1 MDKQELQR
9 LINVKTI
16 THTSSLS
23 ETRYNGQPSDWEIF
37 FKHRCDQY
45 LTQQSVEKQFGIT
58 INFSIQT
65 GPDSVAKIDSSA
77 DVIIMAAK
85 EDFVTMNQKLY
96 AEACGR
102 PLEQVI
108 LLSDVVLEDSPFDFA
123 NPRFIYAGSWFES
136 AVNVKPNINK
146 HKEFLFDAL
155 LGRRHK
161 YIDKLWTHLEPFK
174 HKMLYR
180 YYDQFNLQDYDEKI
194 FADTFTKYNEMYDF
208 NSDEWVEKA
217 HGSITTWDYDQAE
230 WIQKFGS
237 HTVGLHNP
245 WTCRITPNTIFDHSM
260 CSIVRETNFWHA
272 NLFLTEKT
280 AKPLQ
285 ANRLFFAL
293 GGYKFNAT
301 LKKMGFKPYGKCEW
315 DSIKDID
322 KRIEV
327 YAECMSNL
335 DHNQVSD
342 MYTTESTSIA
352 HNYKLANS
360 NWGQRCMDFI
370 LQTLSN

>member
-16 THTSSLS
+16 AHTSSLS
-23 ETRYNGQPSDWEIF
+23 ETRYNGQPSDWELY
-37 FKHRCDQY
+37 FKERCDQY
-45 LTQQSVEKQFGIT
+45 HTQQSVEKQFGIT
-58 INFSIQT
+58 INFSIQI
-65 GPDSVAKIDSSA
+65 GPDSVSKIDSSA
-77 DVIIMAAK
+77 DVIIMVAK
-85 EDFVTMNQKLY
+85 EDFVTMNQKLFV
-96 AEACGR
+96 EACGR

-108 LLSDVVLEDSPFDFA
+108 LLSDIVLEDSPFDFD
-123 NPRFIYAGSWFES
+123 NPKFIYAGSWFES
-136 AVNVKPNINK
+136 AVNVKPNVNK
-146 HKEFLFDAL
+146 HKQFVFDAL

-161 YIDKLWTHLEPFK
+161 YIDKLWTHLEPLK

-180 YYDQFNLQDYDEKI
+180 YFDQCNLQEYDEDI
-194 FADTFTKYNEMYDF
+194 FAKMFDEQNKINNF
-208 NSDEWVEKA
+208 NSDDYMNKE
-217 HGSITTWDYDQAE
+217 HGSITVLPLDQTE

-237 HTVGLHNP
+237 HTVGLHSP
-245 WTCRITPNTIFDHSM
+245 WISRITPNTIFDHSM

-280 AKPLQ
+280 SKPLQ

-315 DSIKDID
+315 DSIKDIG

-342 MYTTESTSIA
+342 MYATESSSIS
-352 HNYKLANS
+352 HNYELANA

-370 LQTLSN
+370 LQSLSN